1 MTKGDSGG
9 EKHRPSSEERS
20 QKQKLC
26 RYFKNGKCLHGDNCR
41 WSHDLPKDSSK
52 DSQTTGMAAGIR
64 VMTTTTSSSFR
75 VPYFKRVLVD
85 TGANELIRPY
95 SKQWWID
102 IECNKC
108 KGTRVKMKLAGNVTQ
123 PGLMTDIGEVM
134 MRDGLKRNDYDIG
147 WILPVSRIQE
157 ELCVEA
163 RWRGDGTAALYF
175 PDGKVVELIKEQG
188 LAFMKYEDFWPIRK
202 QLAESHRKG
211 RPSACPRAVCAET
224 NVVYC
229 NHCIASTQTEEDNM
243 WENWIDQKVVED
255 GNESSLKNLTANH
268 QSSGCVQSGFYSLFA
283 GVGNQD
289 QSTTKEDRET
299 DMPHRVDSLGEAWV
313 HTILPEVETPGD
325 PQQNLKTDDRI
336 PVQVHLATTVDK
348 ESAPL
353 LFHTGDEYD
362 RECERCRD
370 ALGMRRQHEKG
381 KSESTNVLSADLS
394 GPHPEAVGTKFKYM
408 LVAVFNPGPKQN
420 NLPFVRGISTK
431 SAKEV
436 KDSINSV
443 LAELNS
449 ILGEQLVVRLHTDA
463 GKEFVNKAVNEML
476 RDIKILPTTTGGYA
490 PRTNGGAE
498 RYVGLMQ
505 QRATSYLIHSKLPL
519 KFWYWAVKQAAYMYR
534 AKALGVEVPQDAPTF
549 GNRVLIRDPKGED
562 KSFAK
567 RARRPSSFVGTLQWC
582 KGPMS

>member
-9 EKHRPSSEERS
+9 EQHRPSSEERS

-64 VMTTTTSSSFR
+64 VMTTTSSSFR

-95 SKQWWID
+95 SNQWWID

-108 KGTRVKMKLAGNVTQ
+108 EGTRVKMKLAGNVTQ

-224 NVVYC
+224 NVVYR

-255 GNESSLKNLTANH
+255 GNEFSLQTWLTTIN
-268 QSSGCVQSGFYSLFA
+268 Q
-283 GVGNQD
+283 VG
-289 QSTTKEDRET
+289 
-299 DMPHRVDSLGEAWV
+299 
-313 HTILPEVETPGD
+313 
-325 PQQNLKTDDRI
+325 
-336 PVQVHLATTVDK
+336 VDK
-348 ESAPL
+348 
-353 LFHTGDEYD
+353 
-362 RECERCRD
+362 
-370 ALGMRRQHEKG
+370 
-381 KSESTNVLSADLS
+381 
-394 GPHPEAVGTKFKYM
+394 
-408 LVAVFNPGPKQN
+408 VAYI
-420 NLPFVRGISTK
+420 L
-431 SAKEV
+431 
-436 KDSINSV
+436 SV
-443 LAELNS
+443 LALE
-449 ILGEQLVVRLHTDA
+449 I
-463 GKEFVNKAVNEML
+463 
-476 RDIKILPTTTGGYA
+476 
-490 PRTNGGAE
+490 RTNRPHMRIGGLTCFTEWIHLVRHGPTNFYRRWKPLAILSITSRLTIE
-498 RYVGLMQ
+498 FQFRSTLQ
-505 QRATSYLIHSKLPL
+505 PPSTRSLRLFCFTPATSMIES
-519 KFWYWAVKQAAYMYR
+519 VSAAGTR
-534 AKALGVEVPQDAPTF
+534 LGCAD
-549 GNRVLIRDPKGED
+549 NM
-562 KSFAK
+562 K
-567 RARRPSSFVGTLQWC
+567 RASRSP
-582 KGPMS
+582 PMC